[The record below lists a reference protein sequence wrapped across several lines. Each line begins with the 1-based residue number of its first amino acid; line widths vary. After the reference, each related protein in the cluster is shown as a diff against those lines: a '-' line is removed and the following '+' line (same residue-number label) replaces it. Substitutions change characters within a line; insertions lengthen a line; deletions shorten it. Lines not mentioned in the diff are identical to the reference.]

1 MTAEGGK
8 GEYMEEIR
16 TQHQASGV
24 IQYLAIRL
32 FQLVV
37 AASLLA
43 VMPSVGNCKMQ
54 QLPPEANNN
63 AVVRATL
70 PNGLRV
76 IIVKNTLAPV
86 VSMEMNYRVGSNEA
100 PAGFP
105 GTAHALEHMMFRGS
119 VGLSASQLAA
129 VTAGMGGR
137 FDAQTQQSATQYFF
151 TVPARDMDVVLHIE
165 ASRMQGVTGGPK
177 GWHQERDAIEQE
189 VAQDLSSPDYML
201 FSKLLKIM
209 FKGTPYAHDALGTK
223 GSFDKTRWAML
234 KKFHSA
240 WYRPNNAVLIIV
252 GNVDSGNVLAQVRKR
267 FASIQSRPIPQRP
280 RIKLQPVKPETLHL
294 TTDQSYGYVALA
306 FRMPG
311 WHSPDYAAAQ
321 VLADVLSSQRARL
334 YGMVPAGKALFTD
347 FSLESLRDAGLGY
360 AVAGFPKGG
369 DSAVLLQSLRKV
381 MTDMRRSIPAK
392 LVEAAKRNEL
402 TGLELR
408 KNSIEGL
415 ADLWSQAVGVEGRH
429 SPEDD
434 INAIRAVTHKDVERV
449 ARIYLDQAHA
459 MAAIM
464 TPRGSGK
471 PVAARGF
478 GNRESFSP
486 GPNHAATLPAW
497 AKQAVNRLNIPASTI
512 KPTVFT
518 LPNGL
523 KLIVQPETISN
534 MVSIYGHIRNRPVLE
549 TARGR
554 EGVDEMLDH
563 LFSFGSTRMSR
574 LTFLKNIDDIGANES
589 AGSDFELQVSARHLN
604 RGVQLLADNEIRP
617 ALPRRAFKVIQ
628 HQVAAEVAGRLHSPA
643 YMVRRSLLAAVYPK
657 GDPTLREATPETVSA
672 LTLSDVKAYYH
683 KVYRPDMTT
692 IVVIGD
698 VRPKTAR
705 QIIGKYFGSWKA
717 RGPKPRTLLPTVP
730 SNRASNIVV
739 PDTSMVQDRVIMAET
754 VGVRRSDPDYY
765 TLELGNH
772 VLGGAFYATR
782 LYRDLRKNAGL
793 VYSVSSFFQVSQT
806 RGLYMIEYACDPPNV
821 SRVRAILA
829 REIENMRATPV
840 SAVEL
845 HQAKALMLRKIS
857 LDESSV
863 ASIARGLLFR
873 ATHNLPLDEPMVA
886 ARYYINLTAA
896 QVKLAY
902 AKWLRPHDMVQVVQ
916 GPPPH

>member
-1 MTAEGGK
+1 
-8 GEYMEEIR
+8 MEEIR
-16 TQHQASGV
+16 TRHQASDV

-37 AASLLA
+37 AVSLLA
-43 VMPSVGNCKMQ
+43 VLPSAGNCKTQ
-54 QLPPEANNN
+54 HPSPEMNKH

-76 IIVKNTLAPV
+76 VIVKNALAPV
-86 VSMEMNYRVGSNEA
+86 VSMEMNYRVGSNET
-100 PAGFP
+100 PARFP

-119 VGLSASQLAA
+119 PGLSASQLAA
-129 VTAGMGGR
+129 ITAGMGGR
-137 FDAQTQQSATQYFF
+137 FDAQTQQSVTQYFF
-151 TVPARDMDVVLHIE
+151 TIPVEDMGVVLHIE
-165 ASRMQGVTGGPK
+165 ASRMRGVTGGAK
-177 GWHQERDAIEQE
+177 GWHQERNAIEQE
-189 VAQDLSSPDYML
+189 VAQDLSSPDYIL
-201 FSKLLKIM
+201 FSKLLKVM
-209 FKGTPYAHDALGTK
+209 FKGTPYAHDALGTRA
-223 GSFDKTRWAML
+223 SFDKTSWRML
-234 KKFHSA
+234 KDFHST
-240 WYRPNNAVLIIV
+240 WYRPNNAVLVIV
-252 GNVDSGNVLAQVRKR
+252 GNVDPVDVLAQVRKR
-267 FASIQSRPIPQRP
+267 FASIQPGAIPQRP
-280 RIKLQPVKPETLHL
+280 RIKLQPVRPETLHL

-311 WHSPDYAAAQ
+311 WNSPDYAASR

-334 YGMVPAGKALFTD
+334 YGLVPAGKALFTD
-347 FSLESLRDAGLGY
+347 FSLEALRDAGLGY

-369 DSAVLLQSLRKV
+369 NATALLKSLRKV
-381 MTDMRRSIPAK
+381 MAGMERSIPAG
-392 LVEAAKRNEL
+392 LVKAAKRNEI
-402 TGLELR
+402 TELELR

-434 INAIRAVTHKDVERV
+434 INAIRAVTRKDVERV
-449 ARIYLDQAHA
+449 ARIYLNQAHA
-459 MAAIM
+459 IAAIM

-478 GNRESFSP
+478 GNKESFSP
-486 GPNHAATLPAW
+486 GSHHTVALPVW

-518 LPNGL
+518 LANGL

-549 TARGR
+549 TARGQD
-554 EGVDEMLDH
+554 GVDEVLEQ
-563 LFSFGSTRMSR
+563 LFSFGSTRMHR
-574 LTFLKNIDDIGANES
+574 LTFLKNLDDIGANES
-589 AGSDFELQVSARHLN
+589 AGTDFELQVSASHLN

-617 ALPRRAFKVIQ
+617 ALPQHAFHIIKR
-628 HQVAAEVAGRLHSPA
+628 QVAAEVSGRLHSPA
-643 YMVRRSLLAAVYPK
+643 YMVKRSLLAAVYPK
-657 GDPTLREATPETVSA
+657 GDPTLREATPETVSG
-672 LTLSDVKAYYH
+672 LTLNDVKAYYR

-692 IVVIGD
+692 IVVIGN
-698 VRPKTAR
+698 VRPEIAR
-705 QIIGKYFGSWKA
+705 RIIGQYFGSWKA

-730 SNRASNIVV
+730 SNKASDIVV
-739 PDTSMVQDRVIMAET
+739 PDTSRVQDQVIMAET

-793 VYSVSSFFQVSQT
+793 VYNVSSFFQVSQT

-829 REIENMRATPV
+829 REIKDMRTIPV

-863 ASIARGLLFR
+863 GSIARGLLFR

-886 ARYYINLTAA
+886 ARYYIHLTAA